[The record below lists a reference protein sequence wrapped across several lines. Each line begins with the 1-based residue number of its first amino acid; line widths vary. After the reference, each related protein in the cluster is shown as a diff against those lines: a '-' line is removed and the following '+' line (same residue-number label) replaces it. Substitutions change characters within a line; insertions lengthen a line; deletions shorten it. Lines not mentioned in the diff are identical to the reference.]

1 MARQIMKSIA
11 LPQLG
16 AWLALAFFLVALLLA
31 NLGVPEYSH
40 LLHPLALRGA
50 TGVPG
55 ALWFNLGAF
64 VLPGGLLLLQAHL
77 LRKAVQEASWR
88 VRLGLTLMQ
97 LSALAFAMQG
107 LLPLDQRGVDAAASR
122 LHVLMWMLWWI
133 AFVPG
138 ALLLALGLLRQR
150 RGLAVVSAA
159 VGVLVPLLAVWA
171 PIGAWVGLAQRL
183 AFVLWFGWWLLVS
196 RCLICTSASAPK
208 SSPPAGR

>member
-1 MARQIMKSIA
+1 VARQIMKSIA

-77 LRKAVQEASWR
+77 LRKAVQEANWW
-88 VRLGLTLMQ
+88 VRLGLTLVQ

-107 LLPLDQRGVDAAASR
+107 VLPLDQRGVDAAASR

-138 ALLLALGLLRQR
+138 ALLLALGQRQR
-150 RGLAVVSAA
+150 RGLAVMSAA

-171 PIGAWVGLAQRL
+171 PIGVWVGLAQRL